1 MLFEKYFCGIGIPV
15 QYSAFKI
22 KIDLTY
28 LNVPKLREH
37 RWGQTGNP
45 VETQVD
51 HFELRQTEECQIV
64 NVTDVVLRQIHLQ
77 NMTHTA
83 ERPVFYFGDV
93 VVVQPYVVQ
102 FWYVRE
108 SEEFD
113 GLYSVLFQVY
123 VTQRWQIGYGVGVQV
138 LNLVSGQLQDLDE
151 RVR

>member
-1 MLFEKYFCGIGIPV
+1 
-15 QYSAFKI
+15 
-22 KIDLTY
+22 
-28 LNVPKLREH
+28 
-37 RWGQTGNP
+37 
-45 VETQVD
+45 
-51 HFELRQTEECQIV
+51 
-64 NVTDVVLRQIHLQ
+64 
-77 NMTHTA
+77 MTHTA